1 MIQCIIFK
9 FKALTKSVEVYFMC
23 LDTKFES
30 LKKRLKE
37 MERVVVA
44 FSGGVDSSFLLKVAN
59 EVLGDNV
66 LAVTAKSST
75 YPEREFRE
83 AMQFVSDYAIPH
95 RVIVSEE
102 LEVEGFAE
110 NPLNRCY
117 LCKKELFSKIK
128 QIAIDEGYKFVAE
141 GSNKDDLGDYRP
153 GLQAI
158 SELSIVSP
166 LKDAGLTKNDIRT
179 LSKELG
185 LKTWDKP
192 SFACL
197 SSRFPYGE
205 KITAEKLQMVDKAE
219 QFLIDLGFR
228 QIRVRHHGNVARIEV
243 EEENIE
249 KFLDKQIRDAVYTKF
264 REIGYVHVALDLKG
278 YRTGSM
284 NEGVI

>member
-1 MIQCIIFK
+1 
-9 FKALTKSVEVYFMC
+9 MC
-23 LDTKFES
+23 LDKKYEK
-30 LKKRLKE
+30 LKNNLKE

-44 FSGGVDSSFLLKVAN
+44 FSGGVDSSFLLKVAH
-59 EVLGDNV
+59 EVLGNNV
-66 LAVTAKSST
+66 LAITAKSST
-75 YPEREFRE
+75 YPEREFNE
-83 AMQFVSDYAIPH
+83 AMQFVAEYSIPH
-95 RVIVSEE
+95 KVIVSEE
-102 LEVEGFAE
+102 LEVEGFSE

-117 LCKKELFSKIK
+117 LCKKELFDKIK
-128 QIAIDEGYKFVAE
+128 QIAMEEGYKFVAE

-158 SELSIVSP
+158 SELGIVSP
-166 LKDAGLTKNDIRT
+166 LKEAELTKNDIRI

-185 LKTWDKP
+185 IKTWDKP

-205 KITAEKLQMVDKAE
+205 KITAEKLQRVDKAE

-228 QIRVRHHGNVARIEV
+228 QTRVRNHGDVARIEV

-249 KFLDKQIRDAVYTKF
+249 KFLDKKIREAVYTKF
-264 REIGYVHVALDLKG
+264 RELGYVHVALDLKG

-284 NEGVI
+284 NEGFMRG